1 MRRNFTFVAVLIIV
15 TASIAGGL
23 RTQSARRRSAS
34 SNANLTASSPAEKYE
49 ADKIENDYREAI
61 STVEEK
67 YAGEVDYEKA
77 TQAAIQGMLFTLDPH
92 SVYFSSADFKK
103 LKEDQASSFYGIG
116 VQIVRHDDGVYI
128 QSVVEGTPAARAGL
142 RYGDR
147 IVEVDGKD
155 ARDWSSDEVSKHVRG
170 DRTKAVEVKVE
181 RAGEEAAIN
190 FKIVRDAV
198 PLPSIRNAFMIS
210 PGTGYVGLIGGF
222 QHTSDDELREKIAS
236 LKQDGMRQMVL
247 DLRNNPGGLLD
258 QAIDVASEFLP
269 RDQVIVSVKG
279 RNEYRDPAIYKSNGS
294 DPEDLPLVVLIN
306 RNTASASEIVAG
318 AIQDHGRG
326 LVVGE
331 TSFGKGLVQHIFQ
344 LPFNTGL
351 TLTTARYY
359 TPYGRSLQR
368 DYSSG
373 SLYDYYVRHDQD
385 DNQQTIQP
393 GQPSPNE
400 PAPSRSTNAPA
411 FRTAAGRVFYGGGGI
426 TPDIEARALSASV
439 VRGRIMEAAFYF
451 TRELAAGTIAGLES
465 YRIDKV
471 AYNRDPKTAD
481 YPVNDRVLEAFRAYL
496 RKDASRHL
504 AVAQVDAELDFV
516 KLRLREEITTAAFGA
531 DAGQR
536 VLLESDPQA
545 LRAIGVLPDAKRL
558 AEAVRNGTPI
568 SRNSTPWRGLSTFP
582 LAPMIE
588 EQDEILV
595 ELVAW
600 KLMWR
605 CFWLRSPTKVCTP
618 STTVAPHEYSSTNF
632 A

>member
-1 MRRNFTFVAVLIIV
+1 MSRNFTIVAALVVV
-15 TASIAGGL
+15 TASLAGGV
-23 RTQSARRRSAS
+23 RTRTSRRVISLNAANSNQS
-34 SNANLTASSPAEKYE
+34 TTAEKYE
-49 ADKIENDYREAI
+49 ADKIESDYHEAI

-67 YAGEVDYEKA
+67 YAGDIDYEKA

-92 SVYFSSADFKK
+92 SVYFSTTEFRK

-116 VQIVRHDDGVYI
+116 VQILRHDDGVYI

-155 ARDWSSDEVSKHVRG
+155 ARDWSSDEVSKNVRG
-170 DRTKAVEVKVE
+170 ERGKDVLLKVE
-181 RAGEEAAIN
+181 RAGEEAAVN
-190 FKIVRDAV
+190 VRIVRDSV
-198 PLPSIRNAFMIS
+198 PLPSIRNAFMLGS
-210 PGTGYVGLIGGF
+210 TTGYVGLVGGF
-222 QHTSDDELREKIAS
+222 QHTTDDELRESIAG
-236 LKQDGMRQMVL
+236 LKKDGMRQMVL

-269 RDQVIVSVKG
+269 REKVIVSVKG
-279 RNEYRDPAIYKSNGS
+279 RSEYHEPAIYKSNGT
-294 DPEDLPLVVLIN
+294 DPEELPLVVLIN

-331 TSFGKGLVQHIFQ
+331 TSFGKGLVQHVFQ

-373 SLYDYYVRHDQD
+373 SLYDYYVRHDQN
-385 DNQQTIQP
+385 DNQQPIQP

-400 PAPSRSTNAPA
+400 AAPPHSSTAPA
-411 FRTAAGRVFYGGGGI
+411 FRTAAGRIFYGGGGI
-426 TPDIEARALSASV
+426 TPDIEARPLTATP
-439 VRGRIMEAAFYF
+439 VRGRIIEAAFYF
-451 TRELAAGTIAGLES
+451 TRLLAAGKVTGLES
-465 YRIDKV
+465 YRVEKV
-471 AYNRDPKTAD
+471 DYGHAPKATDFAI
-481 YPVNDRVLEAFRAYL
+481 NDRVLEAFRNYL
-496 RKDASRHL
+496 RKDQSRKL
-504 AVAQVDAELDFV
+504 QPTQIDADLDFV
-516 KLRLREEITTAAFGA
+516 KLRLREEIITAAFGA

-558 AEAVRNGTPI
+558 AESVRNGTPVTLNYKPA
-568 SRNSTPWRGLSTFP
+568 SHSALLPFMPG
-582 LAPMIE
+582 IE
-588 EQDEILV
+588 EQDEILI
-595 ELVAW
+595 
-600 KLMWR
+600 
-605 CFWLRSPTKVCTP
+605 
-618 STTVAPHEYSSTNF
+618 
-632 A
+632 